1 MFQVAGFETKEGC
14 PITPGCH
21 FQKMFTVLPH
31 VNNKNKFGIALDG
44 KVKVRVKCQVEVIV
58 VRMVKMMMRTYFDA
72 LIAEE
77 VYGCIKLTG

>member
-1 MFQVAGFETKEGC
+1 MVFQVAGFETKEGC

-44 KVKVRVKCQVEVIV
+44 KVKVRVNQWSGQGHSGGGGGGDDEDLLCSFS
-58 VRMVKMMMRTYFDA
+58 Y
-72 LIAEE
+72 
-77 VYGCIKLTG
+77 